1 MKRALRVFG
10 NRLGNCA
17 YDKNYLRQVKSRTFP
32 ANRPPPPQG
41 YAGTSAVSP
50 PIEPPNKP
58 HNLQTA
64 RNPSHL
70 HNPHHPQHPQDSTDH
85 PNPPPDFSPKWQH
98 PRVAM
103 TSSSHQ
109 LSHLSEASKSV
120 LHVADSELLLTEERI
135 NGRIILTILA

>member
-17 YDKNYLRQVKSRTFP
+17 YDKNYLRQVKSRTCP

-41 YAGTSAVSP
+41 HAGTSTVSP

-58 HNLQTA
+58 QNLQIA
-64 RNPSHL
+64 RNPSHS
-70 HNPHHPQHPQDSTDH
+70 HHPHHPQHSTDH
-85 PNPPPDFSPKWQH
+85 PNPPPDFSPQWQH

-103 TSSSHQ
+103 TNSSHQ

-120 LHVADSELLLTEERI
+120 PHVTDSELLLTEERI
-135 NGRIILTILA
+135 NSRIIMTILA